1 MALAVCTQII
11 RNIQHMH
18 ISTRIAELLGI
29 EIDSIDKP

>member
-11 RNIQHMH
+11 RNIQHIH
-18 ISTRIAELLGI
+18 NSTKIAELL